1 MKCFFKPD
9 GTQIVP
15 LENIAQVSAM
25 NKTIRVRYLP
35 RFAGISGQVIEID
48 CDTRKE
54 RESYMERIFEI
65 LSSDE
70 EKK

>member
-9 GTQIVP
+9 GTQIIP
-15 LENIAQVSAM
+15 LENVAQVSAM
-25 NKTIRVRYLP
+25 NRTIRVRYLP
-35 RFAGISGQVIEID
+35 RFAGMSGQVIEID

-54 RESYMERIFEI
+54 REGCMEKIFEI

>member
-15 LENIAQVSAM
+15 LENVAQVSAM

-48 CDTRKE
+48 CDTKKE
-54 RESYMERIFEI
+54 RENYMERIFEI